1 MGAGAMPVKV
11 KERVRQAVPSIRTLG
26 RWLVLA
32 GLAGLACGLAGA
44 AFTWMVAQAAALRG
58 AHPWL
63 LFLMPLAGLA
73 IVFSYRA
80 AGMEHDSGTNQI
92 IASVRGGARPPLRL
106 APLIFLGSV
115 LTHLTGG
122 SAGREGAAL
131 QIGGSLAAGLGR
143 LLRVDEKNT
152 NTIIQ
157 CGMAGLFSALFGT
170 PVAAVVFSLEVI
182 NVGHFHYAALFPCL
196 LSALIAAAVPPWLGL
211 PGERYLLAGVPE
223 GGLLPLAQCGVLAAG
238 AAVLSIL
245 FCVLMH
251 GAGRLYK
258 KYLPNPYLR
267 VLAGAG
273 LVILLTVLEGSGD
286 YNGAGGQLIELAVEG
301 HVHVPWA
308 FAWKLV
314 FTALTLGAGFK
325 GGEIVP
331 TLFVGSTFG
340 CAAAPLLGLDP
351 AFGAA
356 VGMIALFCGVTN
368 CPLASLF
375 LAVELFGG
383 GALPYFAL
391 ACALAFLL
399 SGRYSLYSSQ
409 HLVYSKLEARL
420 DERYQKDKEA
430 ELSHSGRS

>member
-1 MGAGAMPVKV
+1 MGAKLTDRILAAGPS
-11 KERVRQAVPSIRTLG
+11 VRALAQ
-26 RWLVLA
+26 WLLLA
-32 GLAGLACGLAGA
+32 GLTGLACALAGA
-44 AFTWMVAQAAALRG
+44 AFTWCVAQATALRG

-63 LFLMPLAGLA
+63 LYGMPLAGLV
-73 IVFSYRA
+73 IVFSYRVW
-80 AGMEHDSGTNQI
+80 GMENDSGTNQI
-92 IASVRGGARPPLRL
+92 IASVRGETRPPVRL

-131 QIGGSLAAGLGR
+131 QIGGSISAGIGR
-143 LLRVDEKNT
+143 LLRLGERSV

-170 PVAAVVFSLEVI
+170 PVTATVFALEVV
-182 NVGHFHYAALFPCL
+182 NVGQFRYAALFPCL
-196 LSALIAAAVPPWLGL
+196 LSALIADAIPRSLGL
-211 PGERYLLAGVPE
+211 PAEAYRLEGLPQMNPVSLLQCGGLALLAALV
-223 GGLLPLAQCGVLAAG
+223 
-238 AAVLSIL
+238 SIA

-251 GAGRLYK
+251 GTGRLYK
-258 KYLPNPYLR
+258 KYLPNQYLR
-267 VLAGAG
+267 VLAGAA
-273 LVILLTVLEGSGD
+273 LVIALTLIEGSGD
-286 YNGAGGQLIELAVEG
+286 YNGAGGHIIELAVEG
-301 HVHVPWA
+301 QIRVPWA
-308 FAWKLV
+308 FALKML
-314 FTALTLGAGFK
+314 FTALTLGAGFR

-331 TLFVGSTFG
+331 TLFIGSTFG
-340 CAAAPLLGLDP
+340 CAAAPLLGLEP
-351 AFGAA
+351 SFGAA

-383 GALPYFAL
+383 GALPFFAL

-420 DERYQKDKEA
+420 DEQYQKDKEA
-430 ELSHSGRS
+430 ELSHFGHS